1 MDDYNSHTIIYRA
14 VFIKATT
21 ATPPF
26 RHLSPNRN
34 ISKGG
39 ICCGSQPQRRNLLRL
54 TAAKAEFV
62 AAHSRKHLRYLP
74 IVLSEAMSDAVP
86 HIPSP
91 APLPPQCKTLSV
103 SPALCLPPHK
113 VLLRADGFQ

>member
-26 RHLSPNRN
+26 RHLSPNCN

-39 ICCGSQPQRRNLLRL
+39 ICCGSQPQRRNLQRL
-54 TAAKAEFV
+54 TAANTSLFAYR
-62 AAHSRKHLRYLP
+62 SLGGN
-74 IVLSEAMSDAVP
+74 VLCCSSYTIANTSATAV
-86 HIPSP
+86 
-91 APLPPQCKTLSV
+91 
-103 SPALCLPPHK
+103 
-113 VLLRADGFQ
+113 